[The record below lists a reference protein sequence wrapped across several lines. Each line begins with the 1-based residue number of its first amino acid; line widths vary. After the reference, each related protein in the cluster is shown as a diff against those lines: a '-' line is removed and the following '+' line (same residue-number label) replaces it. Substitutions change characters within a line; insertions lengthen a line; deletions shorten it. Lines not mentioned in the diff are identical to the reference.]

1 VSAFFSLPPTLFAQ
15 PLEQTSHNKVVPTI
29 NHMMTTN
36 KQSKRGRHG
45 RTSRQPLGFVSANT
59 PTKQQSSSKTATTH
73 KLTVDSDFL
82 PPKYIA
88 SATSNNANQKQHD
101 CGDESSISSYAST
114 ASIFSYRGMKQTI
127 SLKKGKRG
135 LLSKFGRKARGEK
148 RSSTVV
154 NELLDENASCDA
166 MFTYTDFDMLT
177 GKRIV
182 NGTSVSNVNDEM
194 KLVKEVDN
202 LSSVKSDTKEQPPG
216 LEVINPDGHAVHS
229 PHVICDLP
237 RSLISP
243 TWSEYGSGML
253 KNWQLLEKAASL
265 IASPSTT
272 PPTPP
277 SSPMSNVAANL
288 TEDTVWKPTQ
298 FHPIEGEQNCS
309 RPCSPLGDFVDV
321 EQGNLPCLY
330 PVPNYSDTAIS
341 SPSVPT
347 PLNESNMP
355 RQRKA
360 MLDNHDCDIETG
372 KTTQYMVMDG
382 IVTSSNLMQC
392 FAPLTHH
399 VVKGKV
405 PAIIAM
411 TFGITVFL
419 LHIIWVLNH

>member
-1 VSAFFSLPPTLFAQ
+1 
-15 PLEQTSHNKVVPTI
+15 
-29 NHMMTTN
+29 MMTTN
-36 KQSKRGRHG
+36 KQSKRGSRG
-45 RTSRQPLGFVSANT
+45 RTNRQPLGVVSANT
-59 PTKQQSSSKTATTH
+59 PTKQQKPSSKAATH

-88 SATSNNANQKQHD
+88 TSAATNNANQKQRE
-101 CGDESSISSYAST
+101 CGDESSISSNASS

-148 RSSTVV
+148 RSSTLV
-154 NELLDENASCDA
+154 NDLMEENASYEA
-166 MFTYTDFDMLT
+166 AFRHTDFDMLT

-182 NGTSVSNVNDEM
+182 GTSVTNVNDEI
-194 KLVKEVDN
+194 KLVMVEDDQ
-202 LSSVKSDTKEQPPG
+202 LSSMKSESKEHPPG

-237 RSLISP
+237 RSLVSP

-253 KNWQLLEKAASL
+253 KNWQILEKASL

-277 SSPMSNVAANL
+277 SSPTSNVAMN
-288 TEDTVWKPTQ
+288 TIEDTEWKPTQ

-309 RPCSPLGDFVDV
+309 RPCFPLGDFVDV
-321 EQGNLPCLY
+321 EQGNLYALY
-330 PVPNYSDTAIS
+330 PVPNYSDIAMPHS
-341 SPSVPT
+341 SVTT
-347 PLNESNMP
+347 PLNVHALEIELDTESNMP

-360 MLDNHDCDIETG
+360 MLDHHNGDIETG
-372 KTTQYMVMDG
+372 TTTQYMVMDG
-382 IVTSSNLMQC
+382 GVTSSNMMQC
-392 FAPLTHH
+392 FAPLT
-399 VVKGKV
+399 VSGKV

-411 TFGITVFL
+411 TFGTTVIL

>member
-1 VSAFFSLPPTLFAQ
+1 MT
-15 PLEQTSHNKVVPTI
+15 
-29 NHMMTTN
+29 TTN
-36 KQSKRGRHG
+36 KQSKRSSRR
-45 RTSRQPLGFVSANT
+45 RTTRQPLGFVSANT
-59 PTKQQSSSKTATTH
+59 PTKQKPSSKATIH
-73 KLTVDSDFL
+73 KLTADSDFL
-82 PPKYIA
+82 PPQYIA
-88 SATSNNANQKQHD
+88 TSAATSKNASEKQHEY
-101 CGDESSISSYAST
+101 GDESSISSYAST

-148 RSSTVV
+148 RSSAVV
-154 NELLDENASCDA
+154 NEVLEENASFGETA
-166 MFTYTDFDMLT
+166 FTYTDFDMLN

-182 NGTSVSNVNDEM
+182 NGTSVTNINDEI
-194 KLVKEVDN
+194 KLVVVEDEK
-202 LSSVKSDTKEQPPG
+202 LSSLNSDTKKHPPALG
-216 LEVINPDGHAVHS
+216 VINPDGHAVRS

-237 RSLISP
+237 RSFISP

-272 PPTPP
+272 PPTPQ
-277 SSPMSNVAANL
+277 SSPTSNVVGDL
-288 TEDTVWKPTQ
+288 TEETEWTPTQ
-298 FHPIEGEQNCS
+298 FHPIDDEHNCS

-321 EQGNLPCLY
+321 KQGNSPCLY
-330 PVPNYSDTAIS
+330 PVPNYSDIS
-341 SPSVPT
+341 SPSAPT
-347 PLNESNMP
+347 LLKEHALEVERDSESNMP
-355 RQRKA
+355 RQRKM
-360 MLDNHDCDIETG
+360 MLDHRDGNVNDIETG
-372 KTTQYMVMDG
+372 TTTQYMVMND
-382 IVTSSNLMQC
+382 VVASSNLMQC